1 MLNLSNIDECKAK
14 FNLSYHVEFAYA
26 CQQILG
32 FQDKDVLEV
41 GGSLPEDFV
50 FNYLGAKS
58 WSAVETPDYEESL
71 KKAGGLTHT
80 GTILPSIQPQDY
92 SKMGFKNRTLGR
104 YNLFLDN
111 IENLTDEYHNQYDLV
126 FSIATFEHIN
136 KLPESLEKMF
146 LSLRPGGQVFSLFAP
161 IWSGSDG
168 HHLPNIKDQQ
178 GRQFNFGNSP
188 IPPWGHLLMTPSEMT
203 QHLYQYI
210 DKETADLMVYY
221 IYDSP
226 HINRFFTEDYIK
238 FFHQSSFK
246 LNHFETVFMNETNPE
261 IQHSLEKLHPEKNK
275 FNNRGILVVLEK
287 PIALNYQK
295 QGFNPQEKTIPEYSK
310 TNQLKTPVCLM
321 IFNRPDTTQQVFNVI
336 RQVKPEKLLVI
347 ADGPRLDVVGE
358 VEKCA
363 ATRAIINQVDWDC
376 EVLTNYSEINLGCRH
391 RVSSGLNWV
400 FNTVEEAIIL
410 EDDCLP
416 DVTFFRFCEE
426 LLERYRHDPK
436 IMAISG
442 NNFQFGDNDQQTS
455 YYFSRYNHI
464 WGWATWRRAWKLYD
478 LEMKLWPS
486 TRENKGLE
494 KILENPKVVAY
505 WSNIFQGAYEG
516 FNTWDYAWTFAC
528 WVHGGLT
535 ILPNVNL
542 VSNIGFREDATH
554 TTNESPLANLPT
566 KPMSFPLQHPNVM
579 MRNAR
584 SDNLTEAI
592 MFSSPVSQTQPQE
605 NQDSVTILSQGI
617 EYLNNNQ
624 NLEALNLFKKV
635 LESFPE
641 RIEIY
646 YPQAIS
652 QARLG
657 QLSESIHSLKNL
669 LSFQGNHSRGKQLL
683 EQLSLEAKQ
692 KIKTQIETAID
703 LINKGEKVAALRLAE
718 STTESGLFIPGMHY
732 LRAICLSHVGRY
744 EEALEAA
751 QQELE
756 NNPSHPEAQAQVQ
769 SLTQSLIRPK
779 KAPIPTHE
787 RPWNTALPYDLMMS
801 IQNALHNFSY
811 KGVPLQK
818 NPFDFSLY
826 PILIWNIKPQTIIEI
841 GSKSGG
847 SGLWFG
853 DLMNNFGIEGHV
865 YSIDIVKVTKVS
877 HPRLTFLEGD
887 GSNLGETL
895 SPELLKSLPRPW
907 LIIEDADHSFTTSKA
922 VLDFFHPYLDQ
933 GEYIVVEDGIISDII
948 QDGSYNSGP
957 HKALKAFLSE
967 HRNEYEIDGEYC
979 DFFGYNL
986 TWGTNGYL
994 KKLTKTDIS
1003 SSTPQ
1008 SIPQQFTPIEAKSTL
1023 PDYPEFQQLFQL
1035 VRNNTGL
1042 SEQRLYSLFSL
1053 AKKVC
1058 VDNIPGNFVECGVA
1072 DGGSTALMA
1081 AVMKRYSKQ
1090 PRIFYAF
1097 DSFEGLPE
1105 PTEEDKSN
1113 GVAAELA
1120 GWGKGSCAAPESK
1133 VLNLCTQL
1141 GVSDVVRTVKGYF
1154 QDTLPEFRNPVGV
1167 IALLHADGDW
1177 YESTKVI
1184 LEQFFD
1190 RVVNDGFI
1198 QVDDYG
1204 HWEGCKKALHEF
1216 EAQNHLQFNLNKIDY
1231 TGVWFTTPNQ
1241 FLLNPNVGE
1250 NLLQE
1255 FNQDDPVVY
1264 GIQSQMS
1271 KNERFQLYYVLRQL
1285 IPELSSSPLRFIEI
1299 GSFAGSSL
1307 FLTCKALKRVEQNL
1321 EGFAIDPGLHPQ
1333 LKTVLQQVK
1342 KDVNH
1347 LQMFSHDA
1355 VIQLRQQFEADGNF
1369 PPFIFVDGDHS
1380 YEGVKQD
1387 IINYFPLLKS
1397 GGIMMF
1403 HDYLPPLNDEN
1414 RSAILS
1420 HHGGNEPGIRQA
1432 CQELMEDEYGCEQIE
1447 IPLLYP
1453 TDPTQTQAYLP
1464 IIPGVFS
1471 SIRVYRKS
1479 VN

>member
-1 MLNLSNIDECKAK
+1 MSNMLSQIASKNQHLIQFLLDSGRPIKIELGSSQKRMEGWITMDLDPQSDLCMDLSQPLPFPDNCVEEIYSSHLFEHFSFPYPMLNLLSEC
-14 FNLSYHVEFAYA
+14 YR
-26 CQQILG
+26 IL
-32 FQDKDVLEV
+32 K
-41 GGSLPEDFV
+41 
-50 FNYLGAKS
+50 
-58 WSAVETPDYEESL
+58 
-71 KKAGGLTHT
+71 
-80 GTILPSIQPQDY
+80 
-92 SKMGFKNRTLGR
+92 
-104 YNLFLDN
+104 
-111 IENLTDEYHNQYDLV
+111 
-126 FSIATFEHIN
+126 
-136 KLPESLEKMF
+136 
-146 LSLRPGGQVFSLFAP
+146 PGGFFKIAVPNARIYIESYQNPEQFDPQKYCLYTPAYHYHSKIDFINYIAYM
-161 IWSGSDG
+161 DG
-168 HHLPNIKDQQ
+168 HHRYLFDEENLPKVIAHGGFENVKLRDFEPGLDLESRSHESIYAEAIKP
-178 GRQFNFGNSP
+178 GVSYP
-188 IPPWGHLLMTPSEMT
+188 VTAILKSE
-203 QHLYQYI
+203 QNL
-210 DKETADLMVYY
+210 K
-221 IYDSP
+221 
-226 HINRFFTEDYIK
+226 
-238 FFHQSSFK
+238 
-246 LNHFETVFMNETNPE
+246 
-261 IQHSLEKLHPEKNK
+261 
-275 FNNRGILVVLEK
+275 
-287 PIALNYQK
+287 
-295 QGFNPQEKTIPEYSK
+295 
-310 TNQLKTPVCLM
+310 LKTPVCLI

-347 ADGPRLDVVGE
+347 ADGPRFNVKGE
-358 VEKCA
+358 AEKCV
-363 ATRAIINQVDWDC
+363 ATRSIINQVDWDC
-376 EVLTNYSEINLGCRH
+376 EILTQYSEINLGCRH
-391 RVSSGLNWV
+391 RVSSGLTWV

-416 DVTFFRFCEE
+416 DITFFRFCEE

-442 NNFQFGDNDQQTS
+442 NNFQFQHNYQQAS

-478 LEMKLWPS
+478 LDMKLWPS
-486 TRENKGLE
+486 IRDNNGLE
-494 KILENPKVVAY
+494 KLLENSEMAAY
-505 WSNIFQGAYEG
+505 WAKIFQSAYEG

-528 WVHGGLT
+528 WINGGLT
-535 ILPNVNL
+535 ILPNANL

-554 TTNESPLANLPT
+554 TQGESQLANLPT
-566 KPMSFPLQHPNVM
+566 KSIGFPLQHPTVV
-579 MRNAR
+579 MRNSQA
-584 SDNLTEAI
+584 DNLTEAI
-592 MFSSPVSQTQPQE
+592 MFSSAVSQTQFQE
-605 NQDSVTILSQGI
+605 NQDEVTLLSQGI

-624 NLEALNLFKKV
+624 NLKALNLFKNI
-635 LESFPE
+635 L
-641 RIEIY
+641 
-646 YPQAIS
+646 AIS
-652 QARLG
+652 PEKSRVYYALALAQARLG
-657 QLSESIHSLKNL
+657 QLFESIHSLKTL
-669 LSFQGNHSRGKQLL
+669 LNFESNHQRGQQLL
-683 EQLSLEAKQ
+683 EALSLEAKQ
-692 KIKTQIETAID
+692 KIKSQLEMAID
-703 LINKGEKVAALRLAE
+703 LLNQGEKVAALRLAE
-718 STTESGLFIPGMHY
+718 KTTESGLFIPGMHY
-732 LRAICLSHVGRY
+732 CRAICLSQVGRY

-756 NNPSHPEAQAQVQ
+756 HNPSHPEAQAQVQ

-877 HPRLTFLEGD
+877 HPNVTFLEGD

-895 SPELLKSLPRPW
+895 SPELVKSLPRP
-907 LIIEDADHSFTTSKA
+907 LLVIEDADHSFTTSKA

-933 GEYIVVEDGIISDII
+933 GEYIVVEDGIISDIV
-948 QDGSYNSGP
+948 QDASYNSGP

-967 HRNEYEIDGEYC
+967 HSGEYEIDGEYC

-994 KKLTKTDIS
+994 KKLTKADIFS
-1003 SSTPQ
+1003 SNSQ
-1008 SIPQQFTPIEAKSTL
+1008 FVPQQFTPTEAKSTP
-1023 PDYPEFQQLFQL
+1023 PDYSEFQQLFQL

-1058 VDNIPGNFVECGVA
+1058 IDNIPGNFVECGVA

-1090 PRIFYAF
+1090 PRILYAF

-1141 GVSDVVRTVKGYF
+1141 GVSDVVQTVKGYF
-1154 QDTLPEFRNPVGV
+1154 QDTLPQFRNPVGV

-1216 EAQNHLQFNLNKIDY
+1216 EAQNRLKFNLNKIDY
-1231 TGVWFTTPNQ
+1231 TGVWLTTPNQ
-1241 FLLNPNVGE
+1241 FPLNPTIEE

-1285 IPELSSSPLRFIEI
+1285 LPELSSSPLRFIEI

-1307 FLTCKALKRVEQNL
+1307 FLTCKALKRIEHKL

-1333 LKTVLQQVK
+1333 LKTVLQQVQ

-1355 VIQLRQQFEADGNF
+1355 VMQLQRQFEEDGNF

-1387 IINYFPLLKS
+1387 IINYFPLLKP

-1432 CQELMEDEYGCEQIE
+1432 CQELMEETYHCEPIE

-1471 SIRVYRKS
+1471 TIRVYRKS
-1479 VN
+1479 IH

>member
-1 MLNLSNIDECKAK
+1 MSNFLSQIASKNQHLIKFLLESGRPIKIELGSSQKRMEGWITMDLDPKSDLCMDLSQPLPFPDNCVEEIYSSHLFEHFYFPYPMLNLLSEC
-14 FNLSYHVEFAYA
+14 YR
-26 CQQILG
+26 IL
-32 FQDKDVLEV
+32 K
-41 GGSLPEDFV
+41 
-50 FNYLGAKS
+50 
-58 WSAVETPDYEESL
+58 
-71 KKAGGLTHT
+71 
-80 GTILPSIQPQDY
+80 
-92 SKMGFKNRTLGR
+92 
-104 YNLFLDN
+104 
-111 IENLTDEYHNQYDLV
+111 
-126 FSIATFEHIN
+126 
-136 KLPESLEKMF
+136 
-146 LSLRPGGQVFSLFAP
+146 PGGIFKIAVPNARIYIESYQNSEQFDPQKYCLYTPAYHYHSKIDFINYIAYM
-161 IWSGSDG
+161 DG
-168 HHLPNIKDQQ
+168 HHRYLFDEENLPKVIAHGGFENVKLRDFEPGLDLESRKHESIYAEAIKP
-178 GRQFNFGNSP
+178 GASYPVTAIFK
-188 IPPWGHLLMTPSEMT
+188 SE
-203 QHLYQYI
+203 Q
-210 DKETADLMVYY
+210 
-221 IYDSP
+221 
-226 HINRFFTEDYIK
+226 
-238 FFHQSSFK
+238 
-246 LNHFETVFMNETNPE
+246 
-261 IQHSLEKLHPEKNK
+261 
-275 FNNRGILVVLEK
+275 K
-287 PIALNYQK
+287 PK
-295 QGFNPQEKTIPEYSK
+295 
-310 TNQLKTPVCLM
+310 LKTPVCLI

-376 EVLTNYSEINLGCRH
+376 EVLTNYSDINLGCRH

-426 LLERYRHDPK
+426 LLERYRHEPK

-442 NNFQFGDNDQQTS
+442 NNFQFGQNYQQES

-464 WGWATWRRAWKLYD
+464 WGWASWGRSWKLYD
-478 LEMKLWPS
+478 LEMKLWP
-486 TRENKGLE
+486 TIRDDKALE
-494 KILENPKVVAY
+494 KILENPKVVAF
-505 WSNIFQGAYEG
+505 WSNLFERAYEG

-554 TTNESPLANLPT
+554 TKRDSQLANLPL
-566 KPMSFPLQHPNVM
+566 KSMGFPLQHPNVVL
-579 MRNAR
+579 RNAQ
-584 SDNLTEAI
+584 SDHLTEAI
-592 MFSSPVSQTQPQE
+592 MFSSAVSQTQLKE
-605 NQDSVTILSQGI
+605 NQNSITILSQGI
-617 EYLNNNQ
+617 EYLNNHQ

-635 LESFPE
+635 LESSPE

-646 YPQAIS
+646 YPQAVA

-657 QLSESIHSLKNL
+657 QLSDSIHSLKNL
-669 LSFQGNHSRGKQLL
+669 LSFQGNHHRGKQLL

-692 KIKTQIETAID
+692 KIKTQIDTAIN
-703 LINKGEKVAALRLAE
+703 LLNKGERVAALRLAE
-718 STTESGLFIPGMHY
+718 STTESGVFIPGMHY
-732 LRAICLSHVGRY
+732 LRAICLSQVGRY

-756 NNPSHPEAQAQVQ
+756 NNPSHPEAQAQVK

-826 PILIWNIKPQTIIEI
+826 PILIWNIKPKTIIEI

-895 SPELLKSLPRPW
+895 SPELLNSLPRPL

-933 GEYIVVEDGIISDII
+933 GEYIVVEDGIISDIV
-948 QDGSYNSGP
+948 QDISYNSGP

-994 KKLTKTDIS
+994 KKLTQADIS
-1003 SSTPQ
+1003 SLTPQ
-1008 SIPQQFTPIEAKSTL
+1008 FISQQFSPVEAKSTP
-1023 PDYPEFQQLFQL
+1023 PDYSEFQQLFQL

-1081 AVMKRYSKQ
+1081 AVMKRYSKL
-1090 PRIFYAF
+1090 PRILYAF

-1105 PTEEDKSN
+1105 PTEEDKYN
-1113 GVAAELA
+1113 GVAAELE

-1154 QDTLPEFRNPVGV
+1154 QDTLPQFRNPVGV

-1204 HWEGCKKALHEF
+1204 EWEGCKKALHEF

-1387 IINYFPLLKS
+1387 IINYFPLLKP

-1403 HDYLPPLNDEN
+1403 HDYLPALNDEN

-1471 SIRVYRKS
+1471 TIRVYRKS